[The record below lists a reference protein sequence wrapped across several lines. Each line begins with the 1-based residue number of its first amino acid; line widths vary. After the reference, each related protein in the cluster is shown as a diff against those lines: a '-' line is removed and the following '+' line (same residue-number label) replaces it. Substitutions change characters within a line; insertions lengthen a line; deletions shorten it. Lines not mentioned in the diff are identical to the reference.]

1 MKVYNTIANIKSL
14 IDSVR
19 PAGVVNTNFQDHLA
33 AHDS

>member
-1 MKVYNTIANIKSL
+1 MKVYKTVAKVSEL
-14 IDSVR
+14 IESVR